1 MSCGCAKTPLRSTR
15 KGWIMKVSL
24 ASALGT
30 CFGVKDAISLA
41 MDPQFKSDLTIVGQL
56 VHNRQ
61 VNESLKNNG
70 VSLVNDIEEIDNIK
84 TKKVMITAHGAAEK
98 IKQKLRAA
106 GFIVYDASCPLVMR
120 VHKTIKAM
128 VEKKY
133 FPVVIGQKDHVEVK
147 GIVGDLE
154 EYIVINDEND
164 LEKLRAL
171 GKRKF
176 GIVSQ
181 TTQQVEKVESLVKKI
196 IEMDCVDDVNFVNT
210 ICQPTRDRQIAVR
223 DLADQVDLMIVIG
236 GYNSSNTKKL
246 VQVCEERKIESYHVE
261 SASQLNREWFVN
273 KKHVGITAGTSTP
286 EYVINDVHKEILKI
300 AEESKVLEEQ
310 TA

>member
-1 MSCGCAKTPLRSTR
+1 
-15 KGWIMKVSL
+15 MKVSL

-30 CFGVKDAISLA
+30 CFGVKDAINLA
-41 MDPQFKSDLTIVGQL
+41 MDPQFQSDLTIVGQL

-61 VNESLKNNG
+61 VNESLNKNG
-70 VSLVNDIEEIDNIK
+70 VSLVNSIEEIDKIK

-98 IKQKLRAA
+98 VKEKLADA

-128 VEKKY
+128 VQKKY
-133 FPVVIGQKDHVEVK
+133 FPVVIGQEDHVEVK

-154 EYIVINDEND
+154 EFVVINDEKD
-164 LEKLRAL
+164 LDKLRKV

-196 IEMDCVDDVNFVNT
+196 MEMDCVDEVNFVNT

-223 DLADQVDLMIVIG
+223 ELADQVDLMIVIG

-246 VQVCEERKIESYHVE
+246 VQVCEERKIESHHIE
-261 SASQLNREWFVN
+261 STSQLSREWFVN

-286 EYVINDVHKEILKI
+286 EYVINEVHKEILKI
-300 AEESKVLEEQ
+300 AEGIQALEEQ
-310 TA
+310 PIS